1 MEDFDKYIQA
11 VKRSCNIVEVI
22 GADVGDQLKKRGS
35 EYKCCCPFHSE
46 RTPSFSV
53 SERNQAYYCFGCGSK
68 GDVIEYIRQ
77 RQNINALQAADQLA
91 QRYCPAE
98 YIRYRS
104 DKPSDHS
111 CKDLQPA
118 PPPQPRKT
126 TPQQPFYLEQRWI
139 EQGKQLIEQTT
150 FYKFL
155 IRYFPADDV
164 RQVLSAYNVGG
175 SAKYRGAVLFP
186 YIAAG
191 GQIIDAKIMSINE
204 ISGSRKDATPL
215 RSWTDRDGLHDLR
228 CTFALAEM
236 HQSDSRG
243 RWCLFG
249 EHLLQQRPDADLCI
263 VESEKTVIVAAI
275 AYPQY
280 IWLAVGGK
288 SNLTADRLQ
297 AAAGRNITI
306 FPDAD
311 GYEDQTIETK
321 SGKPKITL
329 GWQSIAQQ
337 LTADGLKIDKI
348 DQTVKR
354 QGKGHDDIADIILRY
369 IAAPPETAAERL
381 FRQMAEQQPYL
392 REFAEQL
399 FLQPT
404 KIETV

>member
-1 MEDFDKYIQA
+1 
-11 VKRSCNIVEVI
+11 
-22 GADVGDQLKKRGS
+22 
-35 EYKCCCPFHSE
+35 
-46 RTPSFSV
+46 
-53 SERNQAYYCFGCGSK
+53 
-68 GDVIEYIRQ
+68 
-77 RQNINALQAADQLA
+77 
-91 QRYCPAE
+91 
-98 YIRYRS
+98 
-104 DKPSDHS
+104 
-111 CKDLQPA
+111 
-118 PPPQPRKT
+118 
-126 TPQQPFYLEQRWI
+126 
-139 EQGKQLIEQTT
+139 
-150 FYKFL
+150 
-155 IRYFPADDV
+155 
-164 RQVLSAYNVGG
+164 
-175 SAKYRGAVLFP
+175 
-186 YIAAG
+186 
-191 GQIIDAKIMSINE
+191 
-204 ISGSRKDATPL
+204 
-215 RSWTDRDGLHDLR
+215 
-228 CTFALAEM
+228 M
-236 HQSDSRG
+236 HKSDSRG

-263 VESEKTVIVAAI
+263 VESEKTVIIAAI